1 MKQVK
6 ITKYNKDPKRVG
18 DEIVVEIQP
27 SKGPKAPAWF
37 VNWNKTQFEPLKNT
51 VETLKFRLDKLEK
64 NDQIIFDILKRNNLK

>member
-27 SKGPKAPAWF
+27 TRWPKVPAWF
-37 VNWNKTQFEPLKNT
+37 AGAMQEALKPIVT
-51 VETLKFRLDKLEK
+51 HLDGIDTRLDKLEK

>member
-27 SKGPKAPAWF
+27 TRGPKVPAWF
-37 VNWNKTQFEPLKNT
+37 AGAMQEALKPI
-51 VETLKFRLDKLEK
+51 VARLDNIVKM
-64 NDQIIFDILKRNNLK
+64 NNLKE